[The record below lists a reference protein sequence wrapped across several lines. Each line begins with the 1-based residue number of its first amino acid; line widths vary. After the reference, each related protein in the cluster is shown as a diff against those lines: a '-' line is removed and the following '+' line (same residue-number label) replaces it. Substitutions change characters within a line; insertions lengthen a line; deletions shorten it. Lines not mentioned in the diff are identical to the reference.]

1 MQIDLSNRTAIVTGS
16 TAGIGLAIAKGLAGA
31 GARVIVTG
39 RTQQRVDDAIA
50 TITKEIPHAK
60 VSGIAGDL
68 GKSQGAQE
76 LIDAVPATDILVN
89 NLGIFEPKA
98 FFDIPDE
105 DWLRFFE
112 VNVLSGIRLA
122 RHYAPGM
129 AQRGWG
135 RIQFLSS
142 ESGVQIPAEMVHY
155 GTTKTAQLAVSRGLA
170 ESLAGTG
177 VTVNAILPGPTRSE
191 GVGDFFGKIAAEK
204 GISQAEVERD
214 FIATHRPTS
223 LIQRLATVDEVANLS
238 VYLASEQASATTGA
252 AVRVD
257 GGVVRSVV

>member
-1 MQIDLSNRTAIVTGS
+1 MQIRLNNRTAIVTGS
-16 TAGIGLAIAKGLAGA
+16 TAGIGLAIASGLAAA

-50 TITKEIPHAK
+50 TISKDIPQAK
-60 VSGIAGDL
+60 VSGIAVDL
-68 GKSQGAQE
+68 GTREGAQA
-76 LIDAVPATDILVN
+76 LIEAVPATDILVN

-105 DWLRFFE
+105 DWSRFFE

-129 AQRGWG
+129 AKRGWG

-142 ESGVQIPAEMVHY
+142 ESAVQIPSEMVHY

-170 ESLAGTG
+170 ETLAGTG

-191 GVGDFFGKIAAEK
+191 GVGDFFAKIAAEK

-214 FIATHRPTS
+214 FIATHRPSS
-223 LIQRLATVDEVANLS
+223 LIQRLATVDEIANLS

-257 GGVVRSVV
+257 GGVVRSII